1 MQTYPKK
8 RIDIVVEAPVV
19 GRVLAKL
26 DELGVNGY
34 TVLPAVAGRGAEGQ
48 WTREGMVGEA
58 GRMMLIFS
66 IIDAARVDPILDAV
80 FKLVER
86 QIGIVTVSDVQ
97 VVRPDHF

>member
-1 MQTYPKK
+1 MKTFPKK

-19 GRVLAKL
+19 GRLLAKL
-26 DELGVNGY
+26 DELGVHGY
-34 TVLPAVAGRGAEGQ
+34 TVVAASAGRGDEGT

-66 IIDAARVDPILDAV
+66 IMDASRVDAVLDAV

-86 QIGIVTVSDVQ
+86 QIGIVTVSDVE